1 MAVSERKTILAT
13 VTHFLQTWHK
23 GQKTLRLAIRG
34 QSSPVSLRIYVPGK
48 IPQTIML
55 RESDLYMGRSERA
68 CQITLPVD
76 SVSHVHA
83 RLQEIPNQGS
93 FGSWLKSCFGWPR
106 PRYQILDQ
114 ESTNGLY
121 QRRQRKQRFFLHH
134 KSRVFLGPPQDPST
148 VFFDVSD
155 PPSLGLRLRR
165 AFWTGIAGV
174 VVLTGGSIGQ
184 EWKKIQVDPLPAS
197 VRGPVMVFA
206 RDKHTPLQRDPG
218 DVYRA
223 LPVLKDFGPIL
234 PRVVVAAE
242 DHRFY
247 FHFGVDLLGTLR
259 AVVINFRAGELQ
271 QGGSSIS
278 QQLART
284 ILRDYTGTDN
294 TLGRKWREALAALKL
309 EVFYS
314 KDEILTLYL
323 NNVYLGNGIYGFES
337 AAHYYFGSASIDL
350 DLSEAA
356 MLASILPAPNALNP
370 VVNREAALKGRERV
384 LNRLSELKTFDE
396 KTIQRAR
403 RSIVELKK
411 TEQLSLN
418 GYPDRFAPYFLNVV
432 ISEMSDLL
440 GPELASEGNF
450 EVVTT
455 LDPVLQA
462 EAEEALVQT
471 VEELGSRYGFS
482 QAALVTIDSR
492 TGEVLAL
499 VGGVDYAQSQF
510 NRALAQRQPGSTFKI
525 FPYALALERGFSPD
539 WPTYSCASLTWG
551 GKTFPG
557 CRSGSQPMNLRQ
569 GLIQSENVI
578 ALRLAQT
585 VGLDPMITL
594 AKKMGIQSP
603 LKPYPAT
610 VLGGMEVTLLELTG
624 SFVSLA
630 HRGIYTSAHT
640 IRHIRDTTDCTPE
653 CRVIYPQ
660 PRSSLPQT
668 PVLQPD
674 VAENM
679 TQILQGVVTSGTG
692 RNAFLGLGEAG
703 KTGTTNNSKD
713 LVFVGYLPN
722 GCVTGIWLGNDDAT
736 ETRGSSAQ
744 AAQAWKS
751 YMNRI
756 LKHGS
761 CSR

>member
-13 VTHFLQTWHK
+13 VTHLFQTWHK
-23 GQKTLRLAIRG
+23 GQKTLRLAIKG
-34 QSSPVSLRIYVPGK
+34 QASPVSLRIYLPGK
-48 IPQTIML
+48 TPQTIML
-55 RESDLYMGRSERA
+55 RESDLYIGRSERA

-83 RLQEIPNQGS
+83 RLQEMSAKGS
-93 FGSWLKSCFGWPR
+93 FGSWLQSCFGWPR
-106 PRYQILDQ
+106 PRYQIVDQ
-114 ESTNGLY
+114 DSTNGLY
-121 QRRQRKQRFFLHH
+121 HRRQRKHQLFLYH
-134 KSRVFLGPPQDPST
+134 KSRIFLGPPEDPST

-155 PPSLGLRLRR
+155 PPPLGLHLRR
-165 AFWTGIAGV
+165 FFWTGVTGF
-174 VVLTGGSIGQ
+174 VVLAIGSIGQ
-184 EWKKIQVDPLPAS
+184 EWHKIQVDPLPAS
-197 VRGPVMVFA
+197 VRGPVMVLA
-206 RDKHTPLQRDPG
+206 RDQQTPLQRDPG

-223 LPVLKDFGPIL
+223 LPVLQDFGPIL
-234 PRVVVAAE
+234 PKVVVAAE

-259 AVVINFRAGELQ
+259 ALVINFRAGELQ

-284 ILRDYTGTDN
+284 VLREYTGTDN
-294 TLGRKWREALAALKL
+294 TLGRKWREALAAMKL
-309 EVFYS
+309 EAFYS

-337 AAHYYFGSASIDL
+337 AAHYYFGSAAMDL
-350 DLSEAA
+350 DLSQAA

-403 RSIVELKK
+403 RSIIDLKK
-411 TEQLSLN
+411 TEQLSLDAN
-418 GYPDRFAPYFLNVV
+418 SERFAPYFLTVV
-432 ISEMSDLL
+432 IAEMSDLL
-440 GPELASEGNF
+440 GSELAAEGNF
-450 EVVTT
+450 EVGTT
-455 LDPVLQA
+455 LDPVLQQEA
-462 EAEEALVQT
+462 EASLVQT
-471 VEELGSRYGFS
+471 ITELGSRYGFS
-482 QAALVTIDSR
+482 QGAIVTIDSR
-492 TGEVLAL
+492 TGEILAL
-499 VGGVDYAQSQF
+499 VGGVDYGQSQF

-539 WPTYSCASLTWG
+539 WPTYSCAALNWG
-551 GKTFPG
+551 GQTFPG
-557 CRSGSQPMNLRQ
+557 CRSGSQPLNLRQ

-578 ALRLAQT
+578 ALRLAQK

-603 LKPYPAT
+603 LKPYPSV

-624 SFVSLA
+624 SFVPLA
-630 HRGIYTSAHT
+630 HQGIVTKPHT
-640 IRHIRDTTDCTPE
+640 IRYIRDTTDCTPE
-653 CRVIYPQ
+653 CRMIYPQ
-660 PRSSLPQT
+660 SPRAQT
-668 PVLQPD
+668 PVLAPD
-674 VAENM
+674 VAQNM

-703 KTGTTNNSKD
+703 KTGTTNSSKD
-713 LVFVGYLPN
+713 LVFVGYFPN

-736 ETRGSSAQ
+736 PTKGSSAQ

-751 YMNRI
+751 YMTRI
-756 LKHGS
+756 LRYPS
-761 CSR
+761 CHP